1 MTKKVDGVKF
11 RPQTFSRSTLMSV
24 AMADAG
30 LIPAPHIIM
39 EQTKTGLVRHRND
52 NRNIRP
58 SIRVAW

>member
-1 MTKKVDGVKF
+1 MKKVDGAKF
-11 RPQTFSRSTLMSV
+11 KPATFARPTLMSV

-39 EQTKTGLVRHRND
+39 EQSKTGLVRHRND

-58 SIRVAW
+58 SIRVAF